1 MIAWA
6 AQSAVATS
14 ILILVVLLLRR
25 PVADAFGA
33 RAAYALWLAPAARA
47 VLPPIS
53 LPTIGLPT
61 IPLPAAAPV
70 AGPVDYTIVTT
81 PGTAS
86 GLPWIEI
93 ATLVW
98 LVGAAAYLALHWFRH
113 QRFLAD
119 ALQAGRP
126 LDVPGVPYDV
136 VASRSVEGPL
146 ATGLIHPL
154 ILVPE
159 DFEQRF
165 TPAQQRLALLHEQAH
180 HRRGDIWASLAAM
193 LLTAFL
199 WFNPFAHM
207 ALRAFRR
214 DMEAACD
221 ARVIADSGPATASPY
236 AETILRCVGRPA
248 PRSLCALTAVDE
260 LKGRLMMLNK
270 AHGAGRKIVGLG
282 LAAGLTLGGL
292 AFAAPAAAG
301 DPKDDSKQVV
311 RRIEIRETK
320 GGEDRLIERDG
331 KGFEEAARNCPGER
345 FEAGSGGGTE
355 QKKDEVKF
363 IICTDKGER
372 LLPALEKAA
381 AELEKRDEMSAERKA
396 EVLTKIRAK
405 IAELRARG

>member
-6 AQSAVATS
+6 TQSALATS
-14 ILILVVLLLRR
+14 ILILVVLMLRR
-25 PVADAFGA
+25 PVAESFGA

-53 LPTIGLPT
+53 LPAIQ
-61 IPLPAAAPV
+61 LPAAPSI
-70 AGPVDYTIVTT
+70 AGPVDYAIVTT
-81 PGTAS
+81 PAAPS
-86 GLPWIEI
+86 GLPWLQI
-93 ATLVW
+93 AALAW
-98 LVGAAAYLALHWFRH
+98 LAGAVGYLALHWYRH
-113 QRFLAD
+113 QRFIAD

-126 LDVPGVPYDV
+126 LDIPGVPYDV

-154 ILVPE
+154 ILVPQ

-165 TPAQQRLALLHEQAH
+165 TPDQQRLALLHEQSH
-180 HRRGDIWASLAAM
+180 HRRGDIWASLAAL

-221 ARVIADSGPATASPY
+221 ARVIADAGPATASPY
-236 AETILRCVGRPA
+236 AETILRCAGRPA

-270 AHGAGRKIVGLG
+270 AHGAGRKIIGMG

-292 AFAAPAAAG
+292 AFAAPAAADG
-301 DPKDDSKQVV
+301 AKDGSKEVV
-311 RRIEIRETK
+311 RRVEIRETRGDK
-320 GGEDRLIERDG
+320 DVVIKRDG
-331 KGFEEAARNCPGER
+331 EEMDVTAAKCPGER
-345 FEAGSGGGTE
+345 FEVSSDGGTE
-355 QKKDEVKF
+355 QKKENVKF
-363 IICTDKGER
+363 ILCTDKGES

-381 AELEKRDEMSAERKA
+381 AEIEKRGEMSADRKA
-396 EVLTKIRAK
+396 DILTKLRAK
-405 IAELRARG
+405 IAELRAKG

>member
-6 AQSAVATS
+6 TQSALATS

-33 RAAYALWLAPAARA
+33 RAAYALWLAPAVRA

-53 LPTIGLPT
+53 LPAL
-61 IPLPAAAPV
+61 PLPAAPSS
-70 AGPVDYTIVTT
+70 AGPVDYAIVTT
-81 PGTAS
+81 PAAAS
-86 GLPWIEI
+86 GLTWIELL
-93 ATLVW
+93 AVAW
-98 LVGAAAYLALHWFRH
+98 LAGAAIYLVVHWFRH
-113 QRFLAD
+113 QNFIAD
-119 ALQAGRP
+119 ALHAGRP

-165 TPAQQRLALLHEQAH
+165 TPDQQRLALLHEQSH
-180 HRRGDIWASLAAM
+180 HRRGDIWASLVAM

-199 WFNPFAHM
+199 RFNPIAHM

-221 ARVIADSGPATASPY
+221 ARVLADAGPTTANPY

-270 AHGAGRKIVGLG
+270 SHGAGRKIMGMG

-292 AFAAPAAAG
+292 AFAVPAVAEEA
-301 DPKDDSKQVV
+301 KDEGKREV
-311 RRIEIRETK
+311 RRIEIRETRGDK
-320 GGEDRLIERDG
+320 DVLIKRDG
-331 KGFEEAARNCPGER
+331 KELHELAANCPGEK
-345 FEAGSGGGTE
+345 FEIGSEGGSE
-355 QKKDEVKF
+355 QKKENVKF
-363 IICTDKGER
+363 VLCAKAGES

-381 AELEKRDEMSAERKA
+381 AEIEKRDEMSAERKA
-396 EVLTKIRAK
+396 DILSKLRAK

>member
-6 AQSAVATS
+6 TQSALATS
-14 ILILVVLLLRR
+14 ILILVVLVLRR
-25 PVADAFGA
+25 PVAETFGA

-53 LPTIGLPT
+53 LPA
-61 IPLPAAAPV
+61 IPLPAAPSI
-70 AGPVDYTIVTT
+70 AGPVDYVIDTT
-81 PGTAS
+81 PAAAS
-86 GLPWIEI
+86 GLTWIELLAI
-93 ATLVW
+93 AW
-98 LVGAAAYLALHWFRH
+98 LAGAAIYLIVHWFRH
-113 QRFLAD
+113 QRFIAD

-146 ATGLIHPL
+146 ATGLVHPL

-159 DFEQRF
+159 DFEARF
-165 TPAQQRLALLHEQAH
+165 TPDQQRLALLHEQSH

-221 ARVIADSGPATASPY
+221 ARVIADAGPATASPY

-260 LKGRLMMLNK
+260 LKGRLTMLNK
-270 AHGAGRKIVGLG
+270 AHGAGRKLAG
-282 LAAGLTLGGL
+282 LALATGLSFGGL
-292 AFAAPAAAG
+292 MLAAPAVAE
-301 DPKDDSKQVV
+301 PKEDGKEEV
-311 RRIEIRETK
+311 RRIEIREIK
-320 GGEDRLIERDG
+320 GKDRQTLVERDG
-331 KGFEEAARNCPGER
+331 KELRMIEAKCEGEKVEIGSEG
-345 FEAGSGGGTE
+345 EADG
-355 QKKDEVKF
+355 KRDNVKF
-363 IICTDKGER
+363 ILCTNKGENMVA
-372 LLPALEKAA
+372 ALEKAV
-381 AELEKRDEMSAERKA
+381 AEFEKRDEMSAERKA
-396 EVLTKIRAK
+396 DILSKLRAK